1 MKRLILAAAM
11 ASTVVVSVANAQSNV
26 QLYGLLDTGVEY
38 LTHATPQGGT
48 LVRVPTNTATLP
60 SRWGMRGTED
70 LGNGLQALWTLES
83 GFALSNGTS
92 AQGGR
97 LFGRQSF
104 VGLGGKWGTIT
115 IGRQYGMTYLSL
127 LDSDVIGP
135 AIYSMGSYDSF
146 IPNPRNDNSLAYKG
160 VFNGLTVGAE
170 YSTGRDSTSC
180 AGQTAGNFLACR
192 EISAMLKYN
201 AAKWGAAVAFDE
213 QRGGAGSAPATIA
226 PTASYA
232 MARASSRDRR
242 LVANGYFVL
251 GPVKVGGGWI
261 GRWIHSDV
269 TSVSSNL
276 FYLGASYAVSVP
288 LQVDA
293 QVVYYNSKD
302 ANVHSIMYVARATYS
317 LSKRTAVYAQTGFLT
332 NGAQSNFSVSGATVV
347 PASPAMGGNQ
357 LGVMLGVRHTF

>member
-83 GFALSNGTS
+83 GFALNNGTS

-127 LDSDVIGP
+127 LDSDVI
-135 AIYSMGSYDSF
+135 
-146 IPNPRNDNSLAYKG
+146 
-160 VFNGLTVGAE
+160 
-170 YSTGRDSTSC
+170 
-180 AGQTAGNFLACR
+180 
-192 EISAMLKYN
+192 
-201 AAKWGAAVAFDE
+201 
-213 QRGGAGSAPATIA
+213 
-226 PTASYA
+226 
-232 MARASSRDRR
+232 
-242 LVANGYFVL
+242 
-251 GPVKVGGGWI
+251 
-261 GRWIHSDV
+261 
-269 TSVSSNL
+269 
-276 FYLGASYAVSVP
+276 
-288 LQVDA
+288 
-293 QVVYYNSKD
+293 
-302 ANVHSIMYVARATYS
+302 
-317 LSKRTAVYAQTGFLT
+317 
-332 NGAQSNFSVSGATVV
+332 
-347 PASPAMGGNQ
+347 
-357 LGVMLGVRHTF
+357 